1 MLKYKYIVSNSEMIF
16 STIQCALE
24 PSTGYATVVAVA
36 MTPIVLL
43 SLAPKGNRG
52 VAKRG
57 ELTCFT
63 VRQSVL
69 SSLFPLPFPLSLFWS
84 ASRASEMQKECTTN
98 NSLCLTNLTI

>member
-1 MLKYKYIVSNSEMIF
+1 MIS
-16 STIQCALE
+16 STIQSALE

-52 VAKRG
+52 VVKRG

-69 SSLFPLPFPLSLFWS
+69 SFLFPLPFPSPCS
-84 ASRASEMQKECTTN
+84 GQQVVPPKCKRNAR
-98 NSLCLTNLTI
+98 

>member
-1 MLKYKYIVSNSEMIF
+1 MIS
-16 STIQCALE
+16 STIQSALE

-69 SSLFPLPFPLSLFWS
+69 SSLSLSPS
-84 ASRASEMQKECTTN
+84 PCSGQQVVPPKCKRNAR
-98 NSLCLTNLTI
+98 